1 MAGGTVNFTYQI
13 GAKSIGGF
21 EIDAFLVEQYNF
33 SNKMTN
39 LPVEE
44 GSNISDHV
52 IEEHDTISI
61 EAFIGSTKF
70 ETYTGEIP
78 EDISTMEIPDQK
90 ARIRQAYHELLRMKR
105 EKQPLDVV
113 TGLDTFTDMLIT
125 SLNISRDVESGA
137 DLPFSMTF
145 QNIKT
150 VKSEETTINS
160 SALSESSAQDQ
171 ATATSNVGTVGKEK
185 PKENYVERTF
195 YERYISSGGT
205 WPTLEAFQDEWG
217 ETPEQF
223 AEKYG
228 G

>member
-13 GAKSIGGF
+13 GKKSIGGF

-44 GSNISDHV
+44 GATISDHV
-52 IEEHDTISI
+52 VEDPDTLFV
-61 EAFIGSTKF
+61 EAFIGKTKF
-70 ETYTGEIP
+70 ETYTGEMP
-78 EDISTMEIPDQK
+78 EDISTIEIPDPK

-113 TGLDTFTDMLIT
+113 TGLDTFPNMLIT
-125 SLNISRDVESGA
+125 SFNISRDVETGA

-150 VKSEETTINS
+150 IKSEETTI
-160 SALSESSAQDQ
+160 ALSESSAQDQ
-171 ATATSNVGTVGKEK
+171 ARATSNVGTVGKEETK
-185 PKENYVERTF
+185 GASWESRW
-195 YERYISSGGT
+195 YEDYITGLLT
-205 WPTLEAFQDEWG
+205 RNDFFDEWN
-217 ETPEQF
+217 EYPEQYF
-223 AEKYG
+223 ARTGDKG
-228 G
+228 K